1 MQWESERR
9 VLEGPRVQGRYGD
22 SDLELCYLAHSR
34 RLIFSQKD
42 PLPTKFTCL
51 FCNHEE
57 AVTVLLDKKGG
68 VGQLDCSVCGQ
79 TFQCAINCEFVGRAC
94 LLIYILLVLT
104 AVVYAD
110 LSAAVDVYGEW
121 VDAAGKSSFFGLLWR
136 CMLMLCAGLD
146 MVAKEAD
153 SRQDGPEPTSR
164 ATRSRRT
171 PEDDIDADDEE

>member
-1 MQWESERR
+1 MGKRKKSSRGPQ
-9 VLEGPRVQGRYGD
+9 GPRK
-22 SDLELCYLAHSR
+22 
-34 RLIFSQKD
+34 KD

-79 TFQCAINCEFVGRAC
+79 TFQCAIN
-94 LLIYILLVLT
+94 Y
-104 AVVYAD
+104 

-121 VDAAGKSSFFGLLWR
+121 VDAA
-136 CMLMLCAGLD
+136 D

-164 ATRSRRT
+164 AIRSRRT
-171 PEDDIDADDEE
+171 PEDDVDADDEE